1 MGMRSEIY
9 VAWRNDDKRILV
21 ARYHQWCFSERMLSR
36 AVGILGFLQKAVEWP
51 HLLKDKDFKRQ
62 VEMACDINFDYRDIV
77 LSRDLTHPDFKGD
90 KYNIFTEQDCNDG
103 KLFMLIADDN
113 RTIKYCFTDYTA
125 EEPLDAEQYLK
136 WDLDGEDLDEKAKER
151 SNYLENIETLRKE
164 AVLMTKE
171 ELQAFMEADY
181 GDINKGLIVTEK

>member
-9 VAWRNDDKRILV
+9 IAWKSDDKRILV
-21 ARYHQWCFSERMLSR
+21 ARYHQWCYGERMLSR
-36 AVGILGFLQKAVEWP
+36 AVGLLGFLQKAVEWP
-51 HLLKDKDFKRQ
+51 HLLKDKEFKQQ

-77 LSRDLTHPDFKGD
+77 LSRDLTHSDFRGD
-90 KYNIFTEQDCNDG
+90 QYNIFTEQDCNDG

-113 RTIKYCFTDYTA
+113 RTIKYCFTDCAA

-136 WDLDGEDLDEKAKER
+136 WDLDGEDLNEEAKER

-181 GDINKGLIVTEK
+181 GDVKKGLVVTEK